1 MPGPGLLSL
10 TMEPEGSAVHLPY
23 KNLSIRMQKK
33 RLKIV
38 AKPFPSIILFQKLN
52 ISAGHPRHFKC
63 LRQIYMPAK
72 NKICSKKISAIFT
85 GCRLG
90 RIRQHLLKRT
100 VDEHILNASLLPGVS
115 SFTRS
120 VRRMGKAIQNP
131 FRVVFGSI
139 GS

>member
-1 MPGPGLLSL
+1 
-10 TMEPEGSAVHLPY
+10 MEPEGSAVHLPY

-38 AKPFPSIILFQKLN
+38 AKPFPSIIIFQKLN

-72 NKICSKKISAIFT
+72 NKICSEKISAIFT
-85 GCRLG
+85 GRRLG